1 MDIRSVGIDLGK
13 TTFHMVA
20 PGDDGNVLLKKKVTQ
35 KQLIT
40 FTANLQTSLIG
51 MEACSG
57 AHFLGRTLRA
67 QGHDVKLI
75 PAQFVKPFVKS
86 NKNDF
91 IDAEA
96 IAEAVDRQNMRFVP
110 IKTDDQLDLQALHRE
125 RDRLITRRTSVINQM
140 RAFLLERGLVFAKG
154 PAKLRER
161 MPEIL
166 ENAEE
171 DLTPHMRNLLALL
184 WEEWKYLEQQVV
196 DLNHEVELIASSD
209 TACMRLR
216 QIPGIGP
223 LVATA
228 IVASIGNGAAFHKG
242 REFAAWLGLVPKQYS
257 TGGKAKLSGISK
269 RGNRYLRKILIHG
282 ARAVVLRCKRDR
294 TPMGTWMTALEARAP
309 RNVLIVAT
317 ASKTARIAWAV
328 LSSGEDYRP
337 LPNPTTV
344 RQAGIALSVCGVFIT
359 IDDDS

>member
-1 MDIRSVGIDLGK
+1 MHIRSVGIDLGK
-13 TTFHMVA
+13 TTFHLVA
-20 PGDDGNVLLKKKVTQ
+20 LGDNGKVLLKKKFTQ

-40 FTANLQTSLIG
+40 FTANMQCSLIG
-51 MEACSG
+51 MEACAG
-57 AHFLGRTLRA
+57 AHFLGRALRA

-91 IDAEA
+91 LDAEA

-110 IKTDDQLDLQALHRE
+110 IKTDDQLDLQALHRV
-125 RDRLITRRTSVINQM
+125 RDRLITRRTSVINQL
-140 RAFLLERGLVFAKG
+140 RAFLLERGLVFAKS

-171 DLTPHMRNLLALL
+171 DLTPRMRNLLALL
-184 WEEWKYLEQQVV
+184 WNEWKDLEQQLVG
-196 DLNHEVELIASSD
+196 LNLEVEQIASSD
-209 TACMRLR
+209 AACLRLR

-242 REFAAWLGLVPKQYS
+242 REFAAWMGLVPKQYS
-257 TGGKAKLSGISK
+257 TG
-269 RGNRYLRKILIHG
+269 
-282 ARAVVLRCKRDR
+282 
-294 TPMGTWMTALEARAP
+294 
-309 RNVLIVAT
+309 
-317 ASKTARIAWAV
+317 
-328 LSSGEDYRP
+328 
-337 LPNPTTV
+337 V
-344 RQAGIALSVCGVFIT
+344 RQNSTGSANAGTTTCARS
-359 IDDDS
+359 

>member
-1 MDIRSVGIDLGK
+1 MQIRSVGIDLGK
-13 TTFHMVA
+13 TTFHLVA
-20 PGDDGNVLLKKKVTQ
+20 LDDNGKVLMRKKFTQ
-35 KQLIT
+35 RQLIT

-51 MEACSG
+51 MEACGG

-91 IDAEA
+91 LDAEA

-110 IKTDDQLDLQALHRE
+110 IKTDDQLDLQALHRV
-125 RDRLITRRTSVINQM
+125 RDRLIARRTSVINQL
-140 RAFLLERGLVFAKG
+140 RAFLLERGLVFAKS

-171 DLTPHMRNLLALL
+171 DITPRMRNLLALL
-184 WEEWKYLEQQVV
+184 WSEWKDSESQLEEMN
-196 DLNHEVELIASSD
+196 DEVERIASSD
-209 TACMRLR
+209 AACMRLR

-228 IVASIGNGAAFHKG
+228 IVAAIGNGAAFHKG
-242 REFAAWLGLVPKQYS
+242 REFAAWLGIVPRQYS
-257 TGGKAKLSGISK
+257 TGGKARLYGISK
-269 RGNRYLRKILIHG
+269 RGNNYLRKILIHG
-282 ARAVVLRCKRDR
+282 ARAVVLRSKRER
-294 TPMGTWMTALEARAP
+294 IAMGAWMTALEARAP

-317 ASKTARIAWAV
+317 SQQAGADRMGRTFDRPG
-328 LSSGEDYRP
+328 LSSRFKTP
-337 LPNPTTV
+337 VP
-344 RQAGIALSVCGVFIT
+344 A
-359 IDDDS
+359 